1 MPIDKMKA
9 LLRMSVIIL
18 AAIAASSGAAPIA
31 RAAVIVTTVG
41 APTFVPTD
49 FHLFAAPIGTAATS
63 FMQNSSKPWGR
74 FCRRLTMF

>member
-1 MPIDKMKA
+1 MPINKMKA

-63 FMQNSSKPWGR
+63 L
-74 FCRRLTMF
+74 CRTLPNRGGDFAAA